1 MKDNDNK
8 TKLKNDKYVI
18 WDTHMDSITVNC
30 LKDIRSFLKEDK
42 TCKVD
47 VDCINTKVVADEY
60 CDRSFFVETTID
72 MLTVEKSLLVPANS
86 LVLKLISMVSVDDS
100 VRDERVI
107 KTILSKK
114 VPSDLFEIILT
125 IISNTLNASAGYS
138 LKMSKKKFMDSVQEL
153 EMKDRE
159 PYDVADWDYDDYNED
174 TDTCEDEDDE
184 IIDYHQILKEMSKLA
199 EAREFLDTYQTCV
212 GPNVIDNYETLP
224 AYKYY
229 YRFFMP
235 IEYHHPDI
243 KGCDES
249 VWPMLF
255 QLLWGNMDAACR
267 IVDRGN
273 ECPEIEVFYENY
285 RCLVS
290 ELSKN
295 DLKKLLDN
303 LVTDMLTKDG
313 VELISYKLINKYY
326 GETINTSRRIF
337 KSEFFYLYGYSDES
351 DIPENEKEFLYSRY
365 TKIKKCDIKTL
376 IYRR

>member
-1 MKDNDNK
+1 MKNNSNK
-8 TKLKNDKYVI
+8 TKLKKEKYVI

-30 LKDIRSFLKEDK
+30 IEDIRSFLKEDK

-72 MLTVEKSLLVPANS
+72 MLTVEKSSLVSANS

-114 VPSDLFEIILT
+114 VPSDLFENVLT
-125 IISNTLNASAGYS
+125 IISDTLNASAGYS

-174 TDTCEDEDDE
+174 TGTCEDEDDE

-255 QLLWGNMDAACR
+255 QLLLGNIDAKCR
-267 IVDRGN
+267 IIDRGDN
-273 ECPEIEVFYENY
+273 CPDLDVEYENY
-285 RCLVS
+285 KGLVS
-290 ELSKN
+290 ELSKKELR
-295 DLKKLLDN
+295 DLLEN
-303 LVTDMLTKDG
+303 LVTDMLLKVG
-313 VELISYKLINKYY
+313 VELIGYKHINGVY
-326 GETINTSRRIF
+326 GETINTSRLVRR
-337 KSEFFYLYGYSDES
+337 KEFLELYGYKNEES
-351 DIPENEKEFLYSRY
+351 IPEDEKEFFELMYS
-365 TKIKKCDIKTL
+365 KIKECDIKTL

>member
-8 TKLKNDKYVI
+8 TKLKKDKYVI
-18 WDTHMDSITVNC
+18 WDTHMHSITINC
-30 LKDIRSFLKEDK
+30 IEDIRGFLKEDK

-47 VDCINTKVVADEY
+47 VDCINTKIVADEY

-72 MLTVEKSLLVPANS
+72 MLTVEKSSLVSANS

-114 VPSDLFEIILT
+114 VPSDLFENILT
-125 IISNTLNASAGYS
+125 IISDTLNASAGYS

-174 TDTCEDEDDE
+174 TDTRDDEDDE
-184 IIDYHQILKEMSKLA
+184 IIDYHQVLKQMLTLA
-199 EAREFLDTYQTCV
+199 EARQFVDTYQSCV
-212 GPNVIDNYETLP
+212 GPNVVDNYETNP

-229 YRFFMP
+229 YRFFLP
-235 IEYHHPDI
+235 IEYNHPNI
-243 KGCDES
+243 AGCDES
-249 VWPMLF
+249 VWSMLF
-255 QLLWGNMDAACR
+255 QLLWGNIDAQCR
-267 IVDRGN
+267 IVDRGEN
-273 ECPEIEVFYENY
+273 CPDIAVEYENY
-285 RCLVS
+285 SGLVS

-295 DLKKLLDN
+295 GLKDLLDS
-303 LVTDMLTKDG
+303 LVTDMLTKVG
-313 VELISYKLINKYY
+313 VELIGYKQINREY
-326 GETINTSRRIF
+326 GDTINTSRLVRR
-337 KSEFFYLYGYSDES
+337 KEFLELYGYNNENS
-351 DIPENEKEFLYSRY
+351 IPEDEKEFFELMYS
-365 TKIKKCDIKTL
+365 KIKECDIKTL